1 MLTYFET
8 ISGFLFLLGKMYSVN
23 SVTHTDTHTNENL
36 VPHTILLQI
45 PTVLPLMVKNKF
57 ICHEINKYG

>member
-23 SVTHTDTHTNENL
+23 SVTYTDTHTNENL

-45 PTVLPLMVKNKF
+45 STVLPLMVKNKF
-57 ICHEINKYG
+57 IFHEINKYG